1 VSSYRQNSRGTEA
14 DHGTR
19 ERRDRYHSA
28 TGTVHALAQTATEA
42 GHDDLE
48 EFHTRALATPGVTDP
63 DEPEPLGG

>member
-1 VSSYRQNSRGTEA
+1 M
-14 DHGTR
+14 
-19 ERRDRYHSA
+19 
-28 TGTVHALAQTATEA
+28 AQAATEA